1 MLTSNSRNS
10 DSVDLGWGPR
20 IYILTS
26 SQEMPMADPET
37 TFRKWVG
44 WTIAFISQQKES
56 ITDAQLCQH
65 LNLWLTQAWPKAQA
79 TFRPIKSESVGQ
91 DPNIHIF
98 ENSLSDSNVQAPVR
112 SPALDSFFAQEKQP
126 FLVLDTHSF
135 HLFQTEVMGSIT
147 VIHVSIHNLWGSNL
161 SSLRAYFF
169 GCRQNSCLWLWL
181 TVRSIPS

>member
-1 MLTSNSRNS
+1 MDVNQNGLEGFLKIQNA
-10 DSVDLGWGPR
+10 DLQLQKFWLHRPGWGPR

-65 LNLWLTQAWPKAQA
+65 LNLWLTQAWLKAQA

-112 SPALDSFFAQEKQP
+112 SHALDSFSAQEKQP

-147 VIHVSIHNLWGSNL
+147 VIHVCHSQ
-161 SSLRAYFF
+161 SLGIKPFIFKGIFF
-169 GCRQNSCLWLWL
+169 WL
-181 TVRSIPS
+181 